1 MSKSLFTLHGVDSIQ
16 EGGGRARAKKGE
28 KKDKCEM
35 NTMDV
40 KKKKKK
46 SKGWEFYLVSGLY
59 RTTVTYFDSN
69 LWVRPRDTTD

>member
-46 SKGWEFYLVSGLY
+46 VKGGNFTLLVAYIGQQ
-59 RTTVTYFDSN
+59 
-69 LWVRPRDTTD
+69 